1 MQWFL
6 IGIAVFV
13 AVGFFIRWMTEAE
26 PKDIRK
32 VGLILIVAVLVILA
46 AWLLLT
52 GKIAAMSA
60 ALAATLPFLI
70 RMMKLGFLWPLFRR
84 IFAHSRR
91 RARPGNMGGA
101 SQGSAGAGKIS
112 EIRTEI
118 LHMLLDL
125 ETGQMKGTVLTGPY
139 AGADLDSLGVDDL
152 RLLFVDCCR
161 ATDQSRTVLEAYF
174 DRRPDCQG
182 WQEWPGTKHGN
193 HDAHSGGSE
202 RNDGYENHDRNR
214 SNSKADMS
222 VEEAR
227 KILGVGANATRKEID
242 RAYKIQIKAV
252 HPDHGGSDYL
262 AAKINDAR
270 SLLLRLC
277 KD

>member
-6 IGIAVFV
+6 VGIAVFV
-13 AVGFFIRWMTEAE
+13 GVGFFIRWMTEAD

-32 VGLILIVAVLVILA
+32 AGLILIVAVLIILA

-70 RMMKLGFLWPLFRR
+70 RMMKLGFLWPLFRK

-91 RARPGNMGGA
+91 RARPGNMGGTSA
-101 SQGSAGAGKIS
+101 RAAGAGKIS

-125 ETGQMKGTVLTGPY
+125 ETGQMKGTVLAGPY

-152 RLLFVDCCR
+152 QLLFVDCCR

-193 HDAHSGGSE
+193 HDAHSGGND
-202 RNDGYENHDRNR
+202 RNDGYENHDPNR
-214 SNSKADMS
+214 SSSTADMS

-227 KILGVGANATRKEID
+227 KILGVGANATRQEID
-242 RAYKIQIKAV
+242 RAYKVQIKAV

-262 AAKINDAR
+262 AAKLNGAR